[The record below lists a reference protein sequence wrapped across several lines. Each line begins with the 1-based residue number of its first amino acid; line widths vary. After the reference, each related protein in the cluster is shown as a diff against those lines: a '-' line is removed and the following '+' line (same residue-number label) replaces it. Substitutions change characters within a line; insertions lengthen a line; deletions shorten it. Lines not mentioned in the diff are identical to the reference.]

1 MALGIVSLETG
12 GKGQNLRVTVPGE
25 SAELANLR
33 WSQVGSA
40 PTATGGTILPVPRA
54 QLWQGE
60 VPLGAGREGRRIPR
74 VPTERRL
81 RGSKGG
87 RRGPTSTNEVTVTEW
102 PFPNCFICSHVL
114 PWALMFSNLD
124 QRDLKC
130 CHKG

>member
-60 VPLGAGREGRRIPR
+60 VPLGAGREERRIPR

-87 RRGPTSTNEVTVTEW
+87 RRDPPQAPMKSQLLNGLFPT
-102 PFPNCFICSHVL
+102 
-114 PWALMFSNLD
+114 ALFVPMF
-124 QRDLKC
+124 C
-130 CHKG
+130 PGH